1 METEGMNEG
10 ANTNGS
16 IVVQVAALKTSGC
29 YLLDCSQFGIELSS
43 HI

>member
-1 METEGMNEG
+1 MNEG

-16 IVVQVAALKTSGC
+16 IVVQVAALKTSGW
-29 YLLDCSQFGIELSS
+29 YLLDFSQFGIELSS